1 MMAGR
6 QSRREQVAVK
16 VGERFMLVQA
26 DEIIYR
32 LTGRRVD

>member
-6 QSRREQVAVK
+6 QIRRDQVAIR

-32 LTGRRVD
+32 LPGRRVD